1 MLPLASRLPSHV
13 SSILMYRYPASFM
26 PEETMASAAART
38 SLSVTLP
45 AKRFQLFQPMGGVA
59 ANVLVCASSAEGMRR
74 AASSRARNALG
85 IVSPVRRSTIG
96 HYPCPEPVAS
106 ESGPAD
112 PESLR
117 SAP

>member
-38 SLSVTLP
+38 SLSFTLP

-59 ANVLVCASSAEGMRR
+59 ARVAVCANNVDGMSR
-74 AASSRARNALG
+74 AASSRARNPLS
-85 IVSPVRRSTIG
+85 IDSPERPGFPARGFQQQQRVRL
-96 HYPCPEPVAS
+96 
-106 ESGPAD
+106 
-112 PESLR
+112 SLR
-117 SAP
+117 